1 MEGGGGEGFR
11 GGGAGMEGVA
21 PRFGGGYGSALAHG
35 GRGAGRKGGSVGVS
49 EGEGAVDGVGGRGRG
64 EGDMTQGMPLTPP
77 DVFTFSAQQGPF
89 KGLAPRGLTPQKHV
103 GGAGG
108 RGERTRSRSLSRNV
122 LRPPHRANP
131 LSPYEFHVHY
141 DDRHHDDRHDGHY
154 AQYMHDQ
161 DTDTVRA
168 YLRHPLLDFPP
179 TPLHTLSSL
188 ASYRRLGF
196 YDDSERRD
204 GVRQAVVVQ
213 GSPPAADDGAE
224 GGSAPP
230 GGLHGLY
237 PEMNLEPAAA
247 VQPVNHLADDRARV
261 SSDVPGRHIVAGEGG
276 HVRSRFISARRTSS
290 ANSSVLDHTS
300 HLETQRDTET
310 KGRGLRRAASERS
323 FRGPAVAAAARGASL
338 EGGSG
343 GGQMQAL
350 EPQLPPP
357 QLAHASPKGDFDLR
371 LYPAS
376 TSHPAPLSA
385 PHSSTHSAPH
395 TPVPHSAHVGVAP
408 TPTQRPQS
416 AGGGETP

>member
-1 MEGGGGEGFR
+1 M
-11 GGGAGMEGVA
+11 
-21 PRFGGGYGSALAHG
+21 
-35 GRGAGRKGGSVGVS
+35 
-49 EGEGAVDGVGGRGRG
+49 GGRGRG
-64 EGDMTQGMPLTPP
+64 RGDTTQGMPLTPP
-77 DVFTFSAQQGPF
+77 DVFTFSAQQAGPSF

-122 LRPPHRANP
+122 SRPPHRAN
-131 LSPYEFHVHY
+131 LLGAYEFHVHY
-141 DDRHHDDRHDGHY
+141 DDLHHDDRLDGHY
-154 AQYMHDQ
+154 GQYMHDQ

-168 YLRHPLLDFPP
+168 YLNHPLLDFPP
-179 TPLHTLSSL
+179 TRLHTLSSL

-323 FRGPAVAAAARGASL
+323 FRGHSVAAAARGAGL

-343 GGQMQAL
+343 GGQVQALQAL

-376 TSHPAPLSA
+376 TLHPAPLSA

-416 AGGGETP
+416 AGGGETLNVYACVCVCVYHTAPMKRRGG